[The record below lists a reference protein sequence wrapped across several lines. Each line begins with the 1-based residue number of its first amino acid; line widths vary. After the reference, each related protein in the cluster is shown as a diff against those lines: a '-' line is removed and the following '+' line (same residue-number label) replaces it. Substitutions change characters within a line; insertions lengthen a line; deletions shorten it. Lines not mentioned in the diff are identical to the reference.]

1 MFMTER
7 FSYSEIVSK
16 SPETQDKLY
25 NLTLHKIKESV
36 KRKSKKIK
44 LFELR
49 DDIGDNMSYM
59 VELKHTKYK
68 ENLNAALEYFKTV
81 EDYEKCQE
89 CKTIMDQL

>member
-1 MFMTER
+1 MT
-7 FSYSEIVSK
+7 
-16 SPETQDKLY
+16 D
-25 NLTLHKIKESV
+25 KIKESV

>member
-1 MFMTER
+1 MTER

-89 CKTIMDQL
+89 CKTIMDKL

>member
-1 MFMTER
+1 MTER

-16 SPETQDKLY
+16 SPETQDKIY
-25 NLTLHKIKESV
+25 NLTLYKIKESV

-49 DDIGDNMSYM
+49 DDIGDNKSYM
-59 VELKHTKYK
+59 VELKYNKYK
-68 ENLNAALEYFKTV
+68 QNLNSCEEYFKSV

>member
-49 DDIGDNMSYM
+49 DDIGDNKTYM
-59 VELKHTKYK
+59 VELKHNKFK
-68 ENLNAALEYFKTV
+68 SNLSAALEYFKTV

-89 CKTIMDQL
+89 CKTIMD

>member
-1 MFMTER
+1 MTER

-49 DDIGDNMSYM
+49 DDIGDNKTYM
-59 VELKHTKYK
+59 VELKHNKFK
-68 ENLNAALEYFKTV
+68 SNLSAALEYFKTV

-89 CKTIMDQL
+89 CKTLMDEL